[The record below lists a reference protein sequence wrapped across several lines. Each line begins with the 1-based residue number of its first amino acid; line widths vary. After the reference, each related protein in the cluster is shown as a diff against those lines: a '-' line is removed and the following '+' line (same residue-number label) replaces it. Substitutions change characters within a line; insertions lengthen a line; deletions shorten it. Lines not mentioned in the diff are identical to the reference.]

1 MSNPSK
7 AKKLLKWL
15 ASAAL
20 FATVAGALSGC
31 YVESRHPYYHPY
43 YRHPVIVVR

>member
-7 AKKLLKWL
+7 GKKLLKWL

-31 YVESRHPYYHPY
+31 YVETRHPYHPY
-43 YRHPVIVVR
+43 RHAVIVVR